1 MCHFVA
7 WLLNQ
12 QILIPSVMY
21 RIAIMCIHQ
30 SSCFI
35 VVCMQDCTILL
46 QPCASSL
53 ILSRTLNGYHMS
65 AVYCLHWNGPGAFMH
80 GAPREALR
88 WEAHPTLLKF
98 IMVLLG
104 IRKWH
109 HKFHSRRP
117 VVAGILYQNSVASLS
132 CSVAALVSFLM
143 TVVCV
148 LRVQR
153 VEMD

>member
-1 MCHFVA
+1 
-7 WLLNQ
+7 
-12 QILIPSVMY
+12 
-21 RIAIMCIHQ
+21 
-30 SSCFI
+30 
-35 VVCMQDCTILL
+35 
-46 QPCASSL
+46 
-53 ILSRTLNGYHMS
+53 
-65 AVYCLHWNGPGAFMH
+65 MH